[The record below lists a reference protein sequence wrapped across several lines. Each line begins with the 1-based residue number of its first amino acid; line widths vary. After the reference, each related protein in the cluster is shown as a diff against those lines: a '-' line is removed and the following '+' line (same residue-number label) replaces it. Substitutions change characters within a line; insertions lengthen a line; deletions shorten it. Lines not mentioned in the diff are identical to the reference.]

1 MNVLTTT
8 FLLPLCVWV
17 VPCVSLNRGG
27 TPRKEHVVFV
37 GVPEE
42 TAVLPLKALAL
53 EMMARG
59 YRASLALP
67 QGFQSW

>member
-1 MNVLTTT
+1 Q
-8 FLLPLCVWV
+8 
-17 VPCVSLNRGG
+17 
-27 TPRKEHVVFV
+27 EYVVFV

-42 TAVLPLKALAL
+42 SAVLPLKALAQ

-67 QGFQSW
+67 YGLQAW

>member
-1 MNVLTTT
+1 MS
-8 FLLPLCVWV
+8 LCVALRV
-17 VPCVSLNRGG
+17 LRGG
-27 TPRKEHVVFV
+27 AQRKGHVVFV

-42 TAVLPLKALAL
+42 SGVLPLKALAQ
-53 EMMARG
+53 EMISRG

>member
-1 MNVLTTT
+1 MS
-8 FLLPLCVWV
+8 
-17 VPCVSLNRGG
+17 SLYNHWFYIDNNRG
-27 TPRKEHVVFV
+27 RRQEYVVFV

-42 TAVLPLKALAL
+42 SAVLPLKALAQ

-67 QGFQSW
+67 QGFQAWYVYM